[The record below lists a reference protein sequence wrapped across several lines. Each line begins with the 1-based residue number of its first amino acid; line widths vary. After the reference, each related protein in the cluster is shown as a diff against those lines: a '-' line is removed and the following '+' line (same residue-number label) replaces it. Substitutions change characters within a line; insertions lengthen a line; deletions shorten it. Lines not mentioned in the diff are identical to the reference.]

1 MVGARLRATT
11 GASAV
16 PGLRVGP
23 FLQGNFTKPLIDRD
37 GNVVRRYV
45 SAGAPEKNREYLG
58 SWLAA

>member
-1 MVGARLRATT
+1 
-11 GASAV
+11 V

>member
-16 PGLRVGP
+16 PGSRVGP
-23 FLQGNFTKPLIDRD
+23 FPQGNFPEPLIDRD

>member
-1 MVGARLRATT
+1 
-11 GASAV
+11 V
-16 PGLRVGP
+16 PGSRVGP
-23 FLQGNFTKPLIDRD
+23 FPQGNFTEPLIDRD